1 MVAALAPVQV
11 VQASTYLKGAT
22 DVTLRKRL
30 LLGWLDKAGRINR
43 SATGKDMNW
52 LIKFKNATASP
63 YTPYQNLNFS
73 NDNYWVSAS
82 VTPEWWHTTSGM
94 DVTEKTQNTG
104 PSSIVNSY
112 EDRYDELAM
121 AMEIYTAQSL
131 YMNYNGSGSNRM
143 IGLGT
148 IAVGDTTIA
157 CTNADRLRAPLD
169 AAGTYAG
176 LNLGLGSQG
185 GSWSNNIGTS
195 GVTQP
200 MSTHLGTDWPDG
212 QGDASNAY
220 DGTSPRLYN
229 ENSNRWADPS
239 ATPAN
244 STWRTNC
251 VSMLSRANTDLRM
264 NSMESMMPNVHVMA
278 SQRYQDVK
286 DKMRE
291 SFRDLLEHGPS
302 VNLGYHDTLAF
313 EGAPL
318 SLDYEVPANITYSLC
333 AASMDLQFFG
343 NIDDSQS
350 VADAGVMD
358 GTQQITG
365 GIFSVFGPQR
375 PPHMLQWVWIMLC
388 GGNTRFSPKWVV
400 AHKDWTY

>member
-43 SATGKDMNW
+43 SATGKDLNW

-63 YTPYQNLNFS
+63 YTPYQNLNFA
-73 NDNYWVSAS
+73 NDNYWVAAS

-94 DVTEKTQNTG
+94 DVTEKTTNSG
-104 PSSIVNSY
+104 PSAIVNAY
-112 EDRYDELAM
+112 EDRYDELAA

-131 YMNYNGSGSNRM
+131 YMDYNGSGSNRM

-148 IAVGDTTIA
+148 IAVGDTSIA
-157 CTNADRLRAPLD
+157 CDNGDRIRAPKN
-169 AAGTYAG
+169 AASTYAG

-185 GSWSNNIGTS
+185 GSWSSNISSS
-195 GVTQP
+195 GVTKP
-200 MSTHLGTDWPDG
+200 MSLHLGTDWPDG

-229 ENSNRWADPS
+229 ENCSRWADPS
-239 ATPAN
+239 AAAAN

-251 VSMLSRANTDLRM
+251 VAMLSRANTDLRM
-264 NSMESMMPNVHVMA
+264 NTMESMMPNVHVMA
-278 SQRYQDVK
+278 AQRYQDVK

-302 VNLGYHDTLAF
+302 VNLGYHDTL
-313 EGAPL
+313 EIG
-318 SLDYEVPANITYSLC
+318 
-333 AASMDLQFFG
+333 
-343 NIDDSQS
+343 
-350 VADAGVMD
+350 
-358 GTQQITG
+358 
-365 GIFSVFGPQR
+365 R
-375 PPHMLQWVWIMLC
+375 
-388 GGNTRFSPKWVV
+388 
-400 AHKDWTY
+400 AHV